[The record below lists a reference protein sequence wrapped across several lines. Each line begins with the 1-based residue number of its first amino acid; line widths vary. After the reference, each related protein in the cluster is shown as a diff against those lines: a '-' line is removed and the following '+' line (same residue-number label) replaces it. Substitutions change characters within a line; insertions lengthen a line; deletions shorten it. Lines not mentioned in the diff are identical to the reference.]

1 METKITLILLA
12 VNWAL
17 SAQVIT
23 SRNVTLSFFSS
34 APIEDIEAKSTD
46 GVSAINL
53 TSRSIYFKVPIRSF
67 QFKKSLMQE
76 HFNENYME
84 SDKYP
89 FAEFNG
95 VINESVDFSKDG
107 SYPVTAQGDL
117 KIHGVS
123 KHYTVNAKLFIAQG
137 KITADSS
144 FPVRLENHNVKI
156 PRLVIK
162 NIAEV
167 VQVTVSVVYNSKDGP
182 L

>member
-1 METKITLILLA
+1 MKTIITIIFLA
-12 VNWAL
+12 LNWAL

-34 APIEDIEAKSTD
+34 APIEDIDAKSTD
-46 GVSAINL
+46 GVSALNL
-53 TSRSIYFKVPIRSF
+53 KSRSIYFKVPISSF
-67 QFKKSLMQE
+67 QFKKSLMKE

-89 FAEFNG
+89 YAEFNG
-95 VINESVDFSKDG
+95 VIKDSINLSKDG
-107 SYPVTAQGDL
+107 SYQVTAEGDL
-117 KIHGVS
+117 KIHGVT
-123 KHYTVNAKLFIAQG
+123 KHYTVNAKLRIDQG
-137 KITADSS
+137 MITADSS
-144 FPVRLENHNVKI
+144 FPVRLEEHHIKI

-167 VQVTVSVVYNSKDGP
+167 VQVSVNAVYNSKGGA